1 MKEYCIIVKKYH
13 KQADGRR
20 TNYAILCN
28 GAYIFYGNYTECKRR
43 I

>member
-1 MKEYCIIVKKYH
+1 MEYYCIIVRKYH
-13 KQADGRR
+13 KQADGKR

-28 GAYIFYGNYTECKRR
+28 GAFIFYGNLTECKGR